1 MRVICATAR
10 RFERVDRQQVTCPMK
25 TNTLYAGD
33 CLDRMR
39 EWPDACVDLIYLD
52 PPFNSKANY
61 NILFG
66 RGKDKNKKNDLAQ
79 MTAFTDTWQW
89 DADAEQRVHHMRKAI
104 DHPAHYAMK
113 AFDMLFHGGNGM
125 LAYLSYMAER
135 LAEMHRVLKDTGSI
149 YLHCD
154 PTASHYLKVV
164 MDEIFG
170 KNNFRNEIVWC
181 YPPKGKGPNLAFHR
195 KHDVIFYYGKSN
207 EGVFNRPYTPL
218 NDAQIAKFSSTDKQ
232 GRRYKEF
239 KGRKTYLD
247 KSLGRPLPSWWT
259 DIAQTGQSRVEMLNY
274 PTQKPLALLKRIIK
288 TSSNKND
295 VVLDPFCGCG
305 TTIEA
310 AHLLKRHWVGV
321 DISYYAIQVIR
332 RERMKDMRIVVDGE
346 PTSHQAAV
354 YFSDKHPF
362 EFEKWAVT
370 RVHGFAPNTVQRGD
384 GGIDGRALIW
394 NGEQDN
400 DLCIA
405 QVKRGKPSVDALR
418 AFYGKIAAGE
428 AAIGLFITLY
438 KQKRTPTA
446 RELTAKAGY
455 IDIGGKQFNRLV
467 MWSIEE
473 FFEGQEPKI
482 PHLAHPRTGAPL
494 QEQVFELQGG

>member
-10 RFERVDRQQVTCPMK
+10 RLARALQQVARTMK
-25 TNTLYAGD
+25 PNTLYAGD
-33 CLDRMR
+33 CLLRMR

-66 RGKDKNKKNDLAQ
+66 RGQDKSKRDDLAQ

-89 DADAEQRVHHMRKAI
+89 DADAEARVSHINKAI
-104 DHPAHYAMK
+104 DHPAHYAIK
-113 AFDMLFHGGNGM
+113 AFTQLFRGGAGM
-125 LAYLSYMAER
+125 FAYLSYMAER

-170 KNNFRNEIVWC
+170 GKNYRNEIVWC
-181 YPPKGKGPNLAFHR
+181 YPPGGKGPKYGFHR
-195 KHDVIFYYGKSN
+195 KHDIIFHYGKSGI
-207 EGVFNRPYTPL
+207 GVFNRPYTPIT
-218 NDAQIAKFSSTDKQ
+218 DAAIAKFTSVDED
-232 GRRYKEF
+232 GRRYKTYPGGRSYLDEA
-239 KGRKTYLD
+239 KGRPVPD
-247 KSLGRPLPSWWT
+247 WWT
-259 DIAQTGQSRVEMLNY
+259 DINSLGQTISGERLDY
-274 PTQKPLALLKRIIK
+274 PTQKPLALLKRIIQA
-288 TSSNKND
+288 SSNAGD

-305 TTIEA
+305 TTVEA
-310 AHLLKRHWVGV
+310 AHQLKRNWVGV

-332 RERMKDMRIVVDGE
+332 RERMKDMRIAVEGE

-354 YFSDKHPF
+354 YFSANDPF
-362 EFEKWAVT
+362 EYEKWAVT

-384 GGIDGRALIW
+384 GGVDGRALIW
-394 NGEQDN
+394 NGDAGR

-405 QVKRGKPSVDALR
+405 QVKRGRPSVDALR

-428 AAIGLFITLY
+428 AAIGLFITLH
-438 KQKRTPTA
+438 KQNPTPTSA
-446 RELTAKAGY
+446 DLIAKAGY
-455 IDIGGKQFNRLV
+455 LEVGGKQFHRLV

-473 FFEGQEPKI
+473 FFEGHEPKI
-482 PHLAHPRTGAPL
+482 PHLAHPRTGQPL
-494 QEQVFELQGG
+494 QEEVFA